1 MKKLIVFLIVFLF
14 LASFVSACA
23 KPSSETPTPPSEPS
37 KPFVNLNLP
46 DSDGDGF
53 SDWFEE
59 NIAGYDP
66 NVPNDRY
73 VIYCQYLPEVDKE
86 YDVVFDLCRHI
97 WVEENKVPPE
107 NIIILRKEKATR
119 SNLQKAIEEI
129 ATEADEHD
137 LVFIS
142 LMGHGDQNGIVCCCD
157 GYIRYS
163 VLDEWLDEIRAKVV
177 IVQAIACKSE
187 CAAEMMKEGP
197 CPRIVLTGGFSM
209 EGFDNKKTADKYPWL
224 PTYDDYGYDNPNPA
238 LDYYDIFFGFADK
251 LGNNG
256 DGYVSLGEFIKVLK
270 EDVEARWHNE
280 EWSSITD
287 YPWWDVARDEYGVA
301 DKTYLIEHSLKE
313 NIFWETFHS

>member
-23 KPSSETPTPPSEPS
+23 PSSETPTPPSEPS